1 MKLSRLFFWNSAQS
15 VPSTIENSLVA
26 PESSVNATRLDGS
39 STGAL
44 FYLSSPV
51 INNGVARNTEL
62 DKDATNTV
70 ATPIQSKGLMG
81 EPELVSFLSENYF
94 GLGVHNGA
102 HFKTQES
109 LQLGREALISRFQN
123 ALTSLLWRKQERINW
138 LQSELIAVEGISPS
152 ISNQLKLACEHL
164 EREAVE
170 LRRQIDVAGE
180 GKGWVLEPLNR
191 YQIGYIKGLREA
203 IDFELLAR

>member
-1 MKLSRLFFWNSAQS
+1 MKLSRLFSWNSPQS
-15 VPSTIENSLVA
+15 APNTIENPLLA
-26 PESSVNATRLDGS
+26 QESRVNAPILDGS
-39 STGAL
+39 STGNL

-62 DKDATNTV
+62 DRDVTNTV

-81 EPELVSFLSENYF
+81 EPELVNFLSENYF

-109 LQLGREALISRFQN
+109 LQLGRESLISRFQN
-123 ALTSLLWRKQERINW
+123 ALTSLLWRKQERINK
-138 LQSELIAVEGISPS
+138 LQSELIAVEGLSPS

-164 EREAVE
+164 ECETAE
-170 LRRQIDVAGE
+170 LRRQIGIAGE
-180 GKGWVLEPLNR
+180 GKGWVLESLNR
-191 YQIGYIKGLREA
+191 YQIGYFKGLREA